1 MLYFFERASNPYYT
15 DAYFKR
21 ITLPKLYLEY
31 LRERGVINSSSR
43 AYTARCSLMEFFCS
57 SRNRCFSCHK
67 QGIHSAVNSPGRPE
81 EHQSFTIAKKKKVMG
96 ELSCRACS
104 SCFFYSNGRVLVRQ
118 LSMHLRSTGE
128 SLFEWEEKCFFYFCF
143 TEWLPTAHQ
152 HSQQTL
158 SKAVTEGTQHNPS
171 VQHSNSQRRTST
183 FILDAT
189 LYSSGRCNIVTALLL
204 LWHCLFHNLCRD
216 CCWRSENSHPCLL
229 LFLLRPQRP

>member
-128 SLFEWEEKCFFYFCF
+128 QPFCMRKKMFFFFLFLFYRMI
-143 TEWLPTAHQ
+143 T
-152 HSQQTL
+152 
-158 SKAVTEGTQHNPS
+158 
-171 VQHSNSQRRTST
+171 
-183 FILDAT
+183 
-189 LYSSGRCNIVTALLL
+189 YSSSAQPT
-204 LWHCLFHNLCRD
+204 D
-216 CCWRSENSHPCLL
+216 T
-229 LFLLRPQRP
+229 Q